1 MKECA
6 KEFIEF
12 LKSKGFEIRV
22 KEEEKTIIVG
32 FISAIDKEKK
42 VFFYHCI

>member
-22 KEEEKTIIVG
+22 KEEEKTIINALIVQ
-32 FISAIDKEKK
+32 IRR
-42 VFFYHCI
+42 Y